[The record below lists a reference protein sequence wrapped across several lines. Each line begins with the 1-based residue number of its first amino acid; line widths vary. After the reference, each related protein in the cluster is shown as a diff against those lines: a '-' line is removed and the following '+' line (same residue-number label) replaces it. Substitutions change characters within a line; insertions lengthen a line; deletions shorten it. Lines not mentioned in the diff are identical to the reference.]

1 MSLLH
6 HRFDISR
13 KVHKSS
19 EKAENISSK
28 SHRLNMLHVLRDWC
42 HVIYIF
48 SKLHIPRLH

>member
-1 MSLLH
+1 MSLVH

-13 KVHKSS
+13 KVHKRS

-28 SHRLNMLHVLRDWC
+28 SHRLNMLHVLRDRC

-48 SKLHIPRLH
+48 RKL